1 MKKFPIDL
9 SCLTEEEISQF
20 QEDPSTTAIKM
31 LLFIFGIAPQAR
43 VTSLSKGS
51 FVTAAPSVKQTTTA
65 L

>member
-20 QEDPSTTAIKM
+20 QEDPYT
-31 LLFIFGIAPQAR
+31 LYNGDIAPQAR